1 MNYRFERLSD
11 SNLHHLPLLY
21 YSLYKK
27 HLPVSYFASKYNTA
41 HLTPSKYGY
50 FAFDNQTAAGFT
62 GMIPYALE
70 YQGKKELAV
79 QSVDSMTHPL
89 YMKQGIFKMLMD
101 YVYEDL
107 QKENVSFIWGFPND
121 ASVKSAT
128 KKLNWLPTPNINGY
142 YIPIANRY
150 TSYLIR
156 KTNQFLYQQK
166 PLEKNFASEIT
177 NEFPLHSLRE
187 CDYVTTVR
195 NRAFFDYK
203 KFGGSILVT
212 IQGKKLWLKLNGSLF
227 IGDMDIVSPS
237 ELKQIMT
244 ELIAR
249 AKCLGATNIYFQ
261 THGGSQLDKS
271 FSALY
276 PNVGSWKILYHQ
288 LNSTFPLS
296 KIGVTLGDLDSF

>member
-1 MNYRFERLSD
+1 M
-11 SNLHHLPLLY
+11 
-21 YSLYKK
+21 
-27 HLPVSYFASKYNTA
+27 
-41 HLTPSKYGY
+41 
-50 FAFDNQTAAGFT
+50 
-62 GMIPYALE
+62 
-70 YQGKKELAV
+70 
-79 QSVDSMTHPL
+79 
-89 YMKQGIFKMLMD
+89 
-101 YVYEDL
+101 
-107 QKENVSFIWGFPND
+107 
-121 ASVKSAT
+121 
-128 KKLNWLPTPNINGY
+128 
-142 YIPIANRY
+142 
-150 TSYLIR
+150 
-156 KTNQFLYQQK
+156 
-166 PLEKNFASEIT
+166 
-177 NEFPLHSLRE
+177 RE